1 MLAVSASN
9 AKALWYLTRGTG
21 VVTLLL
27 LTASV
32 VLGILQV
39 TRWSSARW
47 PRFVTAGLHK
57 NVSLLVVVFLIVHI
71 ATAVIDPFAPIRWL
85 DAILPFGSAYRP
97 IWLGFGAIA
106 CDLLIAL
113 VATSLLRVQMGY
125 ARWRAVHWLAYA
137 CWPVAI
143 LHGLGTGSDTRHP
156 WALGIEALSLVL
168 VAGATWWRIGTS
180 VTVPAGRRV
189 FAAFGVAVA
198 MLLTAAWALSGPL
211 QPAWARRAGTPT
223 RLLASARSS
232 TTIPSGSG
240 AAAIP
245 STTTG
250 RAAALSVP
258 FSARVDGT
266 VHESA
271 PDANGE
277 AIVVIDGR
285 LSGAVTGRVHV
296 VLQGQAFAGGG
307 IEMARSRA
315 YLGTVA
321 VPALY
326 AGSVTEL
333 RDSNLVVRLADASG
347 RHVELSL
354 ELTIRPTSDPT
365 TSRVTGRAG
374 ARTFG
379 ADD

>member
-1 MLAVSASN
+1 MLAVSAAN

-27 LTASV
+27 LTTSV

-57 NVSLLVVVFLIVHI
+57 NVSLLVVVFLAVHI

-97 IWLGFGAIA
+97 LWLGFGAIG

-113 VATSLLRVQMGY
+113 VATSLLRVRMGY

-137 CWPVAI
+137 CWPVA
-143 LHGLGTGSDTRHP
+143 LVHGLGTGSDTRHP

-189 FAAFGVAVA
+189 LAASGVAVA
-198 MLLTAAWALSGPL
+198 MLVTAAWTFSGPL
-211 QPAWARRAGTPT
+211 QPAWARRAGTPK
-223 RLLASARSS
+223 RLLPSTRSS

-245 STTTG
+245 SMTTG
-250 RAAALSVP
+250 EAAALSVP
-258 FSARVDGT
+258 FSAQVDGT

-271 PDANGE
+271 RDASGQ
-277 AIVVIDGR
+277 AIVVIDAR
-285 LSGAVTGRVHV
+285 LSGAVSGRVHV

-321 VPALY
+321 VPALF

-333 RDSNLVVRLADASG
+333 RDSNLVVRLADVSG
-347 RHVELSL
+347 HHVELSL

-374 ARTFG
+374 ARNIG